1 MSSWT
6 WDTITQR
13 WLVYRIHNLIRCDAT
28 HPHVSKMNKTNRQ
41 NACGEVGLS
50 QLQSGLSDLTLVKPS
65 YPVPSWRAACSIV
78 SSLSQ
83 TIGHHLDPWSYQS
96 LYLILSHI
104 VGWYCVIWQS
114 FCDHIPAL
122 HIPRLRWWPLTTPLL
137 CTSMLHKSNL
147 RQPSVEVRPFWR
159 TLGFFWKW
167 WKCRESLKLIANMVE
182 SICFAIGIGLY
193 IWNHPNADLKHGKL
207 QRQNE
212 SKWLTQAGKPL
223 YGMYST

>member
-1 MSSWT
+1 MLKNAKFHQMSSWT
-6 WDTITQR
+6 WDTQR

-28 HPHVSKMNKTNRQ
+28 HPHVSKMSKTNRQ

-50 QLQSGLSDLTLVKPS
+50 QLQSGLSDLTLVKLS

-104 VGWYCVIWQS
+104 IGYGIWIIIILLHMAYNYDH
-114 FCDHIPAL
+114 FCICDHIPAL
-122 HIPRLRWWPLTTPLL
+122 HIPRLRWWPLTMPLL

-147 RQPSVEVRPFWR
+147 RQPSVEVQPFWR
-159 TLGFFWKW
+159 TLGFFDFF
-167 WKCRESLKLIANMVE
+167 ESDE
-182 SICFAIGIGLY
+182 
-193 IWNHPNADLKHGKL
+193 NAVKA
-207 QRQNE
+207 QN
-212 SKWLTQAGKPL
+212 
-223 YGMYST
+223 